1 MRNKNTIIKIKT
13 IKISNKSILGS
24 NKIKIYNNN
33 SKKSLQKNFLFKL
46 WRNPIKLFRINIKC
60 RKYFKYIKIRN

>member
-13 IKISNKSILGS
+13 IKIINISILGS

-33 SKKSLQKNFLFKL
+33 SKKSLQKNF
-46 WRNPIKLFRINIKC
+46 
-60 RKYFKYIKIRN
+60 